1 MNMNLYGGIGLA
13 ALGILIVV
21 AGVLNVIPGATAG
34 GVWAVIAGLV
44 VIGLSFIK
52 GPDPEETERMSTAE
66 TLTGIFFSPAETFR
80 NLRRH
85 PRWLVAMLVMTIV
98 STVFMGLFYYRVT
111 PERITNYSLDK
122 TLESPMVSS
131 NEEAKK
137 QIEASRPEAI
147 AIAKNPL
154 SRAAAS
160 VSSFS
165 SYVVGTAILSAVFF
179 VFLLVLGG
187 KLNYW
192 QVFSAVTYAWF
203 PVSLIRSILGSI
215 ILFIKDPNQI
225 HPILG
230 QQGGLISDNL
240 SFLVTPSASPVLFTL
255 LSSLGLISLYWLW
268 LNATGL
274 KETSERVST
283 GSAWTATLALWAVG
297 ILLGMTM
304 AMLFPSFMS

>member
-1 MNMNLYGGIGLA
+1 MNLYGGIGLA

-34 GVWAVIAGLV
+34 GVWTVIAGLV

-85 PRWLVAMLVMTIV
+85 PRWLVAMIIMTIV
-98 STVFMGLFYYRVT
+98 STLFMGLFYYRVT
-111 PERITNYSLDK
+111 PERITNYSIDK

-131 NEEAKK
+131 NEQAKE
-137 QIEASRPEAI
+137 QIEKGRPEAI
-147 AIAKNPL
+147 AIAKNPF

-160 VSSFS
+160 VSTFS
-165 SYVVGTAILSAVFF
+165 SYVVGTAFLSAIFF
-179 VFLLVLGG
+179 VFLMVLGG
-187 KLNYW
+187 KINYW
-192 QVFSAVTYAWF
+192 QTFAAVTYAWF

-240 SFLVTPSASPVLFTL
+240 GFFVTPSQNPVLFTF
-255 LSSLGLISLYWLW
+255 LSAIGLISLYWLW
-268 LNATGL
+268 LNSTGL
-274 KETSERVST
+274 RETGDRVST
-283 GSAWTATLALWAVG
+283 GSAWTATVSLWAVG
-297 ILLGMTM
+297 ILIGMIM
-304 AMLFPSFMS
+304 AMMFPSFMS